1 MKLYKSIFT
10 VLLLTASHL
19 AAASDCIQIKV
30 IKPIVVQF
38 NSDDVKSKRFD
49 QVKLLHE
56 DKSGICLPTPDTY
69 VLAYDMGV
77 PYIAA
82 RLKGHTPDI
91 TLIKKDEVEYVLIKY
106 HTGNKLQV
114 LKGYQYIGSDLI
126 ELPNFSLSSNLSQI
140 NIVNGSIEVKNT
152 GLVENEVIN
161 ELAYYNFNLTGVHKK
176 R

>member
-1 MKLYKSIFT
+1 MKFTLIILT
-10 VLLLTASHL
+10 VLLLTVSHF
-19 AAASDCIQIKV
+19 AVASDCIQIKV
-30 IKPIVVQF
+30 IKPITVQF
-38 NSDDVKSKRFD
+38 SSDDVKSKRFD

-91 TLIKKDEVEYVLIKY
+91 TLIKKDEIEYVLIKY

-114 LKGYQYIGSDLI
+114 LKGYQYIDSTLVEI
-126 ELPNFSLSSNLSQI
+126 PNLTLSSNLSEI
-140 NIVNGSIEVKNT
+140 NIVNGSIEVNKSEFVNDK
-152 GLVENEVIN
+152 VIN
-161 ELAYYNFNLTGVHKK
+161 QLSYYDFDLTGIHKK
-176 R
+176 H

>member
-1 MKLYKSIFT
+1 MKLYKSICS
-10 VLLLTASHL
+10 VLLLTASHF

-38 NSDDVKSKRFD
+38 NGDDVKLKKFD

-56 DKSGICLPTPDTY
+56 DKSGICLPTLDTY
-69 VLAYDMGV
+69 VLAYDEGV
-77 PYIAA
+77 PFIAT
-82 RLKGHTPDI
+82 RLKGHTPEI
-91 TLIKKDEVEYVLIKY
+91 TFIKKDVIEYALIKY

-114 LKGYQYIGSDLI
+114 LKGYQYVDSDLI
-126 ELPNFSLSSNLSQI
+126 ELPNFTLSSNLSQI

-152 GLVENEVIN
+152 ELVEDKVIN
-161 ELAYYNFNLTGVHKK
+161 ELAYYDFDLTGIHKK

>member
-1 MKLYKSIFT
+1 MKITLFIFA
-10 VLLLTASHL
+10 VLLLTVSHF
-19 AAASDCIQIKV
+19 AVASDCIQIKV
-30 IKPIVVQF
+30 IKPITVQF
-38 NSDDVKSKRFD
+38 NSDDVKSERFD

-114 LKGYQYIGSDLI
+114 LKGYQYIDSTLV
-126 ELPNFSLSSNLSQI
+126 ELPNFALSSNLSEI
-140 NIVNGSIEVKNT
+140 NIENENIEVNNT
-152 GLVENEVIN
+152 EFVKDKVVNQWS
-161 ELAYYNFNLTGVHKK
+161 YYDFDLTGIHQKY
-176 R
+176 

>member
-1 MKLYKSIFT
+1 MTLYKSIFA
-10 VLLLTASHL
+10 VLLLTASHF

-114 LKGYQYIGSDLI
+114 LKGYQYIDSDLI

>member
-1 MKLYKSIFT
+1 MKLPFSIFS

-30 IKPIVVQF
+30 IKPIAVQF

-77 PYIAA
+77 PYIAV

-114 LKGYQYIGSDLI
+114 LKGYQYIDSTII
-126 ELPNFSLSSNLSQI
+126 EIPNFTLSSNLSEF
-140 NIVNGSIEVKNT
+140 NITNGNIEVNNT
-152 GLVENEVIN
+152 EFVKDKVIN
-161 ELAYYNFNLTGVHKK
+161 QWSYYDFDLTGIHRK

>member
-114 LKGYQYIGSDLI
+114 LKGYQYIDSDLI